1 MLNLKVPMLFLVFF
15 FRLDDG
21 NIDMYCNSKM
31 FLVDVDK
38 CVVPSY
44 TKLN

>member
-1 MLNLKVPMLFLVFF
+1 MFKIYVVVFSVVV

-31 FLVDVDK
+31 CLVDVDK